1 MIAVLIVSIIS
12 SASVFSFVAMGADK
26 LFAKAGA
33 SRISSASLW
42 LFAFFG
48 GFPGVFVG
56 GYLFR
61 HKTRQEEFWLPVVLA
76 AVFWLWLLFVP

>member
-1 MIAVLIVSIIS
+1 LITTLILSVITA
-12 SASVFSFVAMGADK
+12 ASVFSFVAIGADK
-26 LFAKAGA
+26 LLAKDGI
-33 SRISSASLW
+33 SRISTPSLW

-48 GFPGVFVG
+48 GFLGVLAG

-61 HKTRQEEFWLPVVLA
+61 HRTEGEILLPAILA